1 LHSYNALFEQK
12 LLLDVLQNMMNGR
25 KESENNLI
33 NLGLKTSPLKVVVGK
48 PKLRPCSKVDTPFPG
63 ISLSAK

>member
-1 LHSYNALFEQK
+1 LHGYNALLEQK

-33 NLGLKTSPLKVVVGK
+33 NLGLKTSPLKVVVG
-48 PKLRPCSKVDTPFPG
+48 
-63 ISLSAK
+63 